1 MHTIEIKFNLYVDK
15 KTYEKLVQ
23 KGKELGQ
30 NYGDAGPNE
39 IATRTIMWE
48 GLGALNTP
56 DIEPTWTIQR
66 G

>member
-1 MHTIEIKFNLYVDK
+1 M
-15 KTYEKLVQ
+15 TYEKLVQ

-30 NYGDAGPNE
+30 DYDDAGPKE
-39 IATRTIMWE
+39 IVTRTVMWE
-48 GLGALNTP
+48 GLSTLNTP

>member
-1 MHTIEIKFNLYVDK
+1 MHTIEINLKVFVDK
-15 KTYEKLVQ
+15 KTFDKLVQ

-30 NYGDAGPNE
+30 DYDDAGPKE
-39 IATRTIMWE
+39 IVTRTVMWE
-48 GLGALNTP
+48 GLSTLNTP